1 VLTTFPLLVG
11 GQLRLA
17 FPADNTSLLLRRL
30 PDTAAGSPRLRVE
43 AGRFRR
49 GWSLAGPGLEPD
61 GPDPAR
67 WTWTPGPFGGGQLAI
82 YRGGSTLALHA
93 GRVAAAAWP
102 LGLAFPRDAWRV
114 RRFPRRPSSP
124 PDLTRSFA

>member
-11 GQLRLA
+11 AQLRLS
-17 FPADNTSLLLRRL
+17 FPADNASLLLRRL

-49 GWSLAGPGLEPD
+49 GWSFAGPGLEPD

-102 LGLAFPRDAWRV
+102 LGLAFPRAAWRV
-114 RRFPRRPSSP
+114 RRFPTRPRAGP
-124 PDLTRSFA
+124 AAAVAP

>member
-1 VLTTFPLLVG
+1 VLTTFPLSVG
-11 GQLRLA
+11 GQLRLSR
-17 FPADNTSLLLRRL
+17 PADNASLLLRRL

-49 GWSLAGPGLEPD
+49 GWSFAGAGLEPD

-67 WTWTPGPFGGGQLAI
+67 WTWTPGPFGGGQVAI

-93 GRVAAAAWP
+93 GRASAAAAWP

-114 RRFPRRPSSP
+114 RRFGPAAVVAP
-124 PDLTRSFA
+124 